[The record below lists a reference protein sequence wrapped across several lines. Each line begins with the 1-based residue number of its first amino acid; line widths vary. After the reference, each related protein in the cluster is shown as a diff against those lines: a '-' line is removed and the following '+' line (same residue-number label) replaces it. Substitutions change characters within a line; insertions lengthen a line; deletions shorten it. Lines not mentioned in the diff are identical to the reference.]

1 MKTDIQRYCIMALD
15 TGVKGIA
22 RYDRFEANER
32 AHLLNS
38 KYPDERYA
46 VCAV

>member
-15 TGVKGIA
+15 IGVKGIA
-22 RYDRFEANER
+22 RYDRFEANEQ
-32 AHLLNS
+32 AHRLNS
-38 KYPDERYA
+38 KYPDERYC